1 MLSSSTFLPFTSMK
15 FSLFLA
21 AASFGIMS
29 LANAQLDINFGDTVK
44 YPGPEVAGSDG
55 WTISSA
61 IPNLSF
67 LADVGG
73 SNWGAL
79 GGYFDAPA
87 AAADVFLTHAV
98 GAPAKTSSL
107 LTKFFIQPSTIDF
120 PGRDAFGFRFGGGA
134 SGLFEFKFVP
144 NNSDPLQP
152 GLMDIFVG
160 VGGGTPVP
168 SGSALFD
175 DTTYLLQVD
184 FNEGGTGSLEM
195 FATIGGGPS
204 AYTLAAAL
212 PGAANVTWDD
222 FSVVWYAQDRGDNFI
237 ALQGFSSVPEPG
249 SAMASLLAGV
259 MGVTVTMR
267 RRRRA

>member
-1 MLSSSTFLPFTSMK
+1 MK

-21 AASFGIMS
+21 AASLGMAGF
-29 LANAQLDINFGDTVK
+29 AKAQLDIDFGDTSV

-55 WTISSA
+55 WTISDPTSG
-61 IPNLSF
+61 LSF
-67 LADVGG
+67 LTDVGG
-73 SNWGAL
+73 ANWGSL
-79 GGYFDAPA
+79 GGYY
-87 AAADVFLTHAV
+87 DVPLSPGEVSLSHAV

-107 LTKFFIQPSTIDF
+107 LTKFFIQSSSVGF
-120 PGRDAFGFRFGGGA
+120 PGRDSFGFRFGGGA
-134 SGLFEFKFVP
+134 SGLFEFQFVP
-144 NNSDPLQP
+144 NNSTP

-160 VGGGTPVP
+160 VGGSTPVA
-168 SGSALFD
+168 SGSGLFD

-184 FNEGGTGSLEM
+184 FNQGGSGSLEM

-204 AYTLAAAL
+204 SFTLSAAL
-212 PGAANVTWDD
+212 PGEANATWTD
-222 FSVVWYAQDRGDNFI
+222 FEVLWGAQTGGDNFI

-259 MGVTVTMR
+259 MGMTVTMR

>member
-1 MLSSSTFLPFTSMK
+1 MK

-21 AASFGIMS
+21 AASLGMAA
-29 LANAQLDINFGDTVK
+29 LASAQLDIDFGDTTV

-55 WTISSA
+55 WTISDA
-61 IPNLSF
+61 TDGLSF
-67 LADVGG
+67 LTDVGG
-73 SNWGAL
+73 ANWGSL
-79 GGYFDAPA
+79 GGYYNVPGAPGE
-87 AAADVFLTHAV
+87 VSLSHSV

-107 LTKFFIQPSTIDF
+107 LTKFFIQSSTDDF
-120 PGRDAFGFRFGGGA
+120 PGRDAFGFRFGGGT
-134 SGLFEFKFVP
+134 SGLFEFQFVP
-144 NNSDPLQP
+144 NDSTP

-160 VGGGTPVP
+160 VGGGTPVA
-168 SGSALFD
+168 SGSGLFD
-175 DTTYLLQVD
+175 DTMYLLQVD

-195 FATIGGGPS
+195 FATIGGGAS
-204 AYTLAAAL
+204 SFTLSSFL
-212 PGAANVTWDD
+212 PGQANATWTD
-222 FSVVWYAQDRGDNFI
+222 FSVLWDSQTGGDNFI